1 MQLRLRWIWST
12 GEICMWHWVTSL
24 LYGPGEFEVIDI
36 DLKVYLP
43 GDPNYSLNSKFYF
56 LGELREKGN

>member
-1 MQLRLRWIWST
+1 
-12 GEICMWHWVTSL
+12 MWHWVTL
-24 LYGPGEFEVIDI
+24 LPYGPGEFEDIDI